1 MPIQTAWVKAT
12 LGDADIDEPLVL
24 SDFWPH
30 GAVCTSYGVFNAE
43 RGMPTRSLFVID
55 LDSTVAHAEVVTE
68 RGVLPDIA
76 SAIRLAGQQGCAGY
90 SG

>member
-12 LGDADIDEPLVL
+12 LGDADIDVPLVL

-30 GAVCTSYGVFNAE
+30 GAVCNSYGVFNAE

-76 SAIRLAGQQGCAGY
+76 LAIRLAEQQGCAG
-90 SG
+90 

>member
-12 LGDADIDEPLVL
+12 LGDADIDVPLVL

-30 GAVCTSYGVFNAE
+30 GEVCSSYGVFNAE

-55 LDSTVAHAEVVTE
+55 LDSTVVHAEVVME

-76 SAIRLAGQQGCAGY
+76 LAIRLAEQQGCAG
-90 SG
+90 

>member
-12 LGDADIDEPLVL
+12 LGDADIDVPLVL

-30 GAVCTSYGVFNAE
+30 GEVCNSYGVFNAE

-55 LDSTVAHAEVVTE
+55 LDGTVVHTEVVTE

-76 SAIRLAGQQGCAGY
+76 SAVQLASKLG
-90 SG
+90 

>member
-12 LGDADIDEPLVL
+12 LGDADIDVPLVL

-30 GAVCTSYGVFNAE
+30 GEVSSSYGVFNDE

-55 LDSTVAHAEVVTE
+55 RDGTVAHAEVVTE

-76 SAIRLAGQQGCAGY
+76 SAVQLASKLG
-90 SG
+90 

>member
-12 LGDADIDEPLVL
+12 LGDADIDVPLVL

-30 GAVCTSYGVFNAE
+30 GEVSSSYGVFNAE

-55 LDSTVAHAEVVTE
+55 RDGTVAHAEVVTE

-76 SAIRLAGQQGCAGY
+76 SAVQLASKLG
-90 SG
+90 

>member
-12 LGDADIDEPLVL
+12 LGDADIDVPLVL

-30 GAVCTSYGVFNAE
+30 GEVSSSYGVFNDE

-55 LDSTVAHAEVVTE
+55 RDGTVAHTEVVTE

-76 SAIRLAGQQGCAGY
+76 SAVQLASKLG
-90 SG
+90 

>member
-12 LGDADIDEPLVL
+12 LGDADIDVPLVL

-30 GAVCTSYGVFNAE
+30 GEVCNSYGVFNAE
-43 RGMPTRSLFVID
+43 RGMATRSLFVID

-76 SAIRLAGQQGCAGY
+76 LAIRLAEQQGCAG
-90 SG
+90 

>member
-12 LGDADIDEPLVL
+12 LGDADIDMPLVL

-30 GAVCTSYGVFNAE
+30 GEVSSSYGVFNEE

-76 SAIRLAGQQGCAGY
+76 LAIRLAEEQG
-90 SG
+90 